1 MTRQSD
7 ALKTFVALK
16 RTTDN
21 FFKRVKADIKCHGL
35 TVNEF
40 AVLEVLYNKGA
51 QPIQQIKEKILIA
64 SSSTTYVIDSLEK
77 RNYVVR
83 TQDPSDKRTYYASL
97 TEKGYQLIDSVFPS
111 HAQMIESCFQDL
123 DDTSLTQL
131 RESLKTVSTRVS
143 K

>member
-1 MTRQSD
+1 MTRQND

-21 FFKRVKADIKCHGL
+21 FFKRVKDDIKCHGL

-40 AVLEVLYNKGA
+40 AVLEVLYNKGP

-64 SSSTTYVIDSLEK
+64 SSSTTYVIDNLEK
-77 RNYVVR
+77 RGYVIR
-83 TQDPSDKRTYYASL
+83 TQDSSDKRTFHASL
-97 TEKGYQLIDSVFPS
+97 TYKGFELIDSVFPD
-111 HAQMIESCFQDL
+111 HAKMIEACFQDL
-123 DDTSLTQL
+123 DDASLTQL
-131 RESLKTVSTRVS
+131 RESLKTVSARVS

>member
-21 FFKRVKADIKCHGL
+21 FFKRVQADIKCHGL

-40 AVLEVLYNKGA
+40 AVLEVLYNKGP

-83 TQDPSDKRTYYASL
+83 TQDLSDKRTYHASL

-123 DDTSLTQL
+123 DDASLTQL
-131 RESLKTVSTRVS
+131 RELLKIVSTRVS

>member
-40 AVLEVLYNKGA
+40 AVLEALYNKGP

-83 TQDPSDKRTYYASL
+83 TQDLSDKRTYHASL

-123 DDTSLTQL
+123 DDASLTQL
-131 RESLKTVSTRVS
+131 RELLKIVSTRVS

>member
-40 AVLEVLYNKGA
+40 AVLEVLYNKGP

-83 TQDPSDKRTYYASL
+83 TQDPSDKRTYHASL

-123 DDTSLTQL
+123 DDASLTQL
-131 RESLKTVSTRVS
+131 RELLKIVSTRVS